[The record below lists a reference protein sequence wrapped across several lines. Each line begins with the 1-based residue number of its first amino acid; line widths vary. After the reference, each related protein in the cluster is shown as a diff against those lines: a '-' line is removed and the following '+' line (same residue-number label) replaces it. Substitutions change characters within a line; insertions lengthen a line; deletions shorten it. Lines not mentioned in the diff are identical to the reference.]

1 MQTAVF
7 MFQHHHN
14 LPKAFDNYF
23 TFISSKHN
31 YNTRLA
37 SKSTYYID
45 QVRTNYGKFNLHF
58 SGPSIWNNLDEEIK
72 SLSLRLF
79 KQNLTKKFLS
89 SYV

>member
-7 MFQHHHN
+7 MFQYYHN
-14 LPKAFDNYF
+14 MLPKAFDNNYF

-45 QVRTNYGKFNLHF
+45 QVRTDYDKFNLHF

-72 SLSLRLF
+72 SLSLHLF
-79 KQNLTKKFLS
+79 KQNLTKQF
-89 SYV
+89 